1 MPTAY
6 QLKINISDFDFTD
19 KILDASLTF
28 TGEDGNKKEKTHL
41 RQTWPQL
48 RDKVLHS
55 GAALD
60 DALQMKSLDNSTF
73 NSKAALNFSIMTG
86 YSMSIQTK
94 TRFFLTARL
103 EMKGALSNVR

>member
-6 QLKINISDFDFTD
+6 QLKININDFDFTD
-19 KILDASLTF
+19 NILDASPTF
-28 TGEDGNKKEKTHL
+28 TGVDGNKKEKTHL
-41 RQTWPQL
+41 RKTWPV

-86 YSMSIQTK
+86 YSKSIQTK

>member
-19 KILDASLTF
+19 NILDASPTF
-28 TGEDGNKKEKTHL
+28 TGVDGNKKEKTHL
-41 RQTWPQL
+41 RQTWPV

-86 YSMSIQTK
+86 YSKSIQTK